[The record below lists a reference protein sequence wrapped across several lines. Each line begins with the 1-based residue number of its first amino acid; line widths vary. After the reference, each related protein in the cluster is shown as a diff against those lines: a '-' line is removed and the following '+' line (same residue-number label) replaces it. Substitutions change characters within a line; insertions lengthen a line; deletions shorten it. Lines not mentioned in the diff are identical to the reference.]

1 LVTFFFALQK
11 ESNPAAQRTE
21 ALLFAKAC
29 CMSGMLWMPAFFAN
43 PSAARAANK
52 KPRFPGVFC
61 FGAMSAS
68 DDEARSR
75 YHL

>member
-1 LVTFFFALQK
+1 
-11 ESNPAAQRTE
+11 
-21 ALLFAKAC
+21 
-29 CMSGMLWMPAFFAN
+29 MSGMLWMLAFFVN
-43 PSAARAANK
+43 RSAARAANK